1 MNVLLKLFLT
11 FMKIGLFAFG
21 GGHAMIPLIEHDC
34 VDKKKWITHDEMM
47 NLTIIAESTPGPIS
61 INCATYVGYKQK
73 GLLGAIVA
81 TIGMVIPSLVILF
94 IISLFLDRFL
104 EIKWIYNAFLG
115 IKCAV
120 GLLIFD
126 AGIKMIKKM
135 DKKPLP
141 IIILICSLI
150 LMFLIDL
157 FALNISS
164 IILMLIAGL
173 IGLALFFLKKDSIK
187 VETKTTDEL
196 KEESD
201 SISDENL
208 IIKEGDANDLS

>member
-1 MNVLLKLFLT
+1 MLLLKLFLT

-135 DKKPLP
+135 DKKPIP
-141 IIILICSLI
+141 IIILVCAFV
-150 LMFLIDL
+150 LMLLIDL

-164 IILMLIAGL
+164 IILMLIAAL
-173 IGLALFFLKKDSIK
+173 IGLALFFLKKDMVKVNEEVQVLDTNEDVSI
-187 VETKTTDEL
+187 D
-196 KEESD
+196 D
-201 SISDENL
+201 SNL
-208 IIKEGDANDLS
+208 IVEDGDNNDLS

>member
-1 MNVLLKLFLT
+1 MLLLKLFFT

-34 VDKKKWITHDEMM
+34 VEKKKWITHDEMM
-47 NLTIIAESTPGPIS
+47 NLTVIAESTPGPIS

-94 IISLFLDRFL
+94 VISLFLDRFL
-104 EIKWIYNAFLG
+104 EITWIYNAFLG

-120 GLLIFD
+120 GILIID
-126 AGIKMIKKM
+126 AGIKMLKKM
-135 DKKPLP
+135 DKKPIP
-141 IIILICSLI
+141 IIIVSSAFII
-150 LMFLIDL
+150 MFLIDL

-164 IILMLIAGL
+164 IILMLVAAL
-173 IGLALFFLKKDSIK
+173 IGLALFFVKRNKNI
-187 VETKTTDEL
+187 ET
-196 KEESD
+196 EEQLVTEENETVQT
-201 SISDENL
+201 SDEAL
-208 IIKEGDANDLS
+208 IVEDGDNNDLS

>member
-1 MNVLLKLFLT
+1 MILLKLFLT

-34 VDKKKWITHDEMM
+34 VEKKKWITHDEMM

-81 TIGMVIPSLVILF
+81 TIGMVLPSLIILF
-94 IISLFLDRFL
+94 VISLFLDRFL
-104 EIKWIYNAFLG
+104 EIKWVYNAFLG

-135 DKKPLP
+135 DKKPIP
-141 IIILICSLI
+141 IIILVCSFI
-150 LMFLIDL
+150 LMLLIDL
-157 FALNISS
+157 FALNVSS
-164 IILMLIAGL
+164 IILMLISAL
-173 IGLALFFLKKDSIK
+173 IGLALFFLKKDIVKVDEEVPSEETNESI
-187 VETKTTDEL
+187 ETK
-196 KEESD
+196 EEK
-201 SISDENL
+201 L
-208 IIKEGDANDLS
+208 IVEDGDNNDLS

>member
-1 MNVLLKLFLT
+1 MILLKLFLT

-34 VDKKKWITHDEMM
+34 VEKKKWITHDEMM

-73 GLLGAIVA
+73 GLLGAIIA
-81 TIGMVIPSLVILF
+81 TIGMVLPSLIILF
-94 IISLFLDRFL
+94 VISLFLDRFL
-104 EIKWIYNAFLG
+104 EIKWVYNAFLG

-135 DKKPLP
+135 DKKPIP
-141 IIILICSLI
+141 IIILVCSFI
-150 LMFLIDL
+150 LMLLIDL
-157 FALNISS
+157 FALNVSS
-164 IILMLIAGL
+164 IILMLIAAL
-173 IGLALFFLKKDSIK
+173 IGLALFFLKKDMVK
-187 VETKTTDEL
+187 VDEEVSN
-196 KEESD
+196 EESNE
-201 SISDENL
+201 SIDTKEENL
-208 IIKEGDANDLS
+208 IVEDGDNNDLS

>member
-1 MNVLLKLFLT
+1 MILLNLFFT

-21 GGHAMIPLIEHDC
+21 GGHAMIPLIEHAC
-34 VDKKKWITHDEMM
+34 VEKKKWITHDEMM

-81 TIGMVIPSLVILF
+81 TIGMVLPSLVILF

-104 EIKWIYNAFLG
+104 EITWIYNAFLG

-120 GLLIFD
+120 GILIID
-126 AGIKMIKKM
+126 AGIKMLKKM
-135 DKKPLP
+135 DKKPMA
-141 IIILICSLI
+141 IVIVICSFVI
-150 LMFLIDL
+150 MFLIDL

-164 IILMLIAGL
+164 IILMLVAAL
-173 IGLALFFLKKDSIK
+173 IGLILFIVRKNKDVDDSDF
-187 VETKTTDEL
+187 VSQDSEVKTNE
-196 KEESD
+196 
-201 SISDENL
+201 ENL
-208 IIKEGDANDLS
+208 IVEDGDNNDLS

>member
-1 MNVLLKLFLT
+1 MILLKLFLT

-34 VDKKKWITHDEMM
+34 VEKKKWITHDEMM

-81 TIGMVIPSLVILF
+81 TIGMVVPSLVILF

-135 DKKPLP
+135 DKKPIP
-141 IIILICSLI
+141 IIILVCAFT
-150 LMFLIDL
+150 LMLLIDL

-164 IILMLIAGL
+164 IILMLVAAL
-173 IGLALFFLKKDSIK
+173 IGLALFFVKKDWVK
-187 VETKTTDEL
+187 ENVVEETTTNNET
-196 KEESD
+196 E
-201 SISDENL
+201 ISTDNNL
-208 IIKEGDANDLS
+208 IVEEGETHDLS

>member
-1 MNVLLKLFLT
+1 MILLKLFLT

-34 VDKKKWITHDEMM
+34 VEKKKWITHDEMM

-81 TIGMVIPSLVILF
+81 TIGMVLPSLIILF
-94 IISLFLDRFL
+94 VISLFLDRFL
-104 EIKWIYNAFLG
+104 EIKWVYNAFLG

-135 DKKPLP
+135 DKKPIP
-141 IIILICSLI
+141 IIILVCSFI
-150 LMFLIDL
+150 LMLLIDL
-157 FALNISS
+157 FALNVSS
-164 IILMLIAGL
+164 IILMLIAAL
-173 IGLALFFLKKDSIK
+173 IGLALFFLKKDIVKVDEEVPSEETNESI
-187 VETKTTDEL
+187 ETK
-196 KEESD
+196 EEK
-201 SISDENL
+201 L
-208 IIKEGDANDLS
+208 IVEDGDNNDLS

>member
-1 MNVLLKLFLT
+1 MILLKLFLT

-34 VDKKKWITHDEMM
+34 VEKKKWITHDEMM

-81 TIGMVIPSLVILF
+81 TIGMVLPSLIILF

-104 EIKWIYNAFLG
+104 EIKWVYNAFLG

-126 AGIKMIKKM
+126 AGTKMIKKM
-135 DKKPLP
+135 DKKPIP
-141 IIILICSLI
+141 IIILVCSFI
-150 LMFLIDL
+150 LMLLIDL
-157 FALNISS
+157 FALNVSS
-164 IILMLIAGL
+164 IILMLIAAL
-173 IGLALFFLKKDSIK
+173 IGLALFFLKKDIVKVDEEVPSEETNESI
-187 VETKTTDEL
+187 ETK
-196 KEESD
+196 EEK
-201 SISDENL
+201 L
-208 IIKEGDANDLS
+208 IVEDGDNNDLS

>member
-1 MNVLLKLFLT
+1 MILLKLFFT

-21 GGHAMIPLIEHDC
+21 GGHAMIPLIEHSC
-34 VDKKKWITHDEMM
+34 VEDKKWITHDEMM

-73 GLLGAIVA
+73 GLLGAIIA
-81 TIGMVIPSLVILF
+81 TIGMIIPSLVILF

-135 DKKPLP
+135 DKKPIP
-141 IIILICSLI
+141 IIILVCSFV
-150 LMFLIDL
+150 LMLLIDL

-173 IGLALFFLKKDSIK
+173 IGLALFFLKKDMVKVNEEVQVLDTNEDVSI
-187 VETKTTDEL
+187 D
-196 KEESD
+196 D
-201 SISDENL
+201 NL
-208 IIKEGDANDLS
+208 IVEDGDNNDLS

>member
-1 MNVLLKLFLT
+1 MLLLKLFFT

-187 VETKTTDEL
+187 ESDEV

-208 IIKEGDANDLS
+208 IIEEGDDNDLS

>member
-1 MNVLLKLFLT
+1 MILLKLFLT

-34 VDKKKWITHDEMM
+34 VEKKKWITHDEMM

-73 GLLGAIVA
+73 GLLGAIIA
-81 TIGMVIPSLVILF
+81 TIGMVLPSLIILF
-94 IISLFLDRFL
+94 VISLFLDRFL
-104 EIKWIYNAFLG
+104 EIKWVYNAFLG

-135 DKKPLP
+135 DKKPIP
-141 IIILICSLI
+141 IIILVCSFI
-150 LMFLIDL
+150 LMLLIDL
-157 FALNISS
+157 FALNVSS
-164 IILMLIAGL
+164 IILMLIAAL
-173 IGLALFFLKKDSIK
+173 IGLALFFLKKDIVKVDEEVPSEETNESI
-187 VETKTTDEL
+187 ETK
-196 KEESD
+196 EEK
-201 SISDENL
+201 L
-208 IIKEGDANDLS
+208 IVEDGDNNDLS

>member
-1 MNVLLKLFLT
+1 MLLLKLFFT

-34 VDKKKWITHDEMM
+34 VEKKKWITHDEMM

-73 GLLGAIVA
+73 GLLGAIIA
-81 TIGMVIPSLVILF
+81 TIGMIIPSLVIIF

-104 EIKWIYNAFLG
+104 EIKWVYNAFLG

-135 DKKPLP
+135 EKKPIP
-141 IIILICSLI
+141 IIILVCAFT
-150 LMFLIDL
+150 LMLLIDL

-164 IILMLIAGL
+164 LILMLIAAL
-173 IGLALFFLKKDSIK
+173 IGLALFFLKKDMVK
-187 VETKTTDEL
+187 VDEEKNEENET
-196 KEESD
+196 
-201 SISDENL
+201 ISVQDDNL
-208 IIKEGDANDLS
+208 IVEDGDNNDLS

>member
-1 MNVLLKLFLT
+1 MLLLKLFFT

-34 VDKKKWITHDEMM
+34 VEKKKWITHDEMM
-47 NLTIIAESTPGPIS
+47 NLTVIAESTPGPIS

-81 TIGMVIPSLVILF
+81 TIGMIIPSLVILF

-135 DKKPLP
+135 DKKPIP
-141 IIILICSLI
+141 IIILVSAFI
-150 LMFLIDL
+150 LMLLIDL

-164 IILMLIAGL
+164 IILMLVAGL
-173 IGLALFFLKKDSIK
+173 IGLALFFVKKDNAKDSN
-187 VETKTTDEL
+187 VEVVENSETNTTP
-196 KEESD
+196 S
-201 SISDENL
+201 ENL
-208 IIKEGDANDLS
+208 IVEDGDNNDLS